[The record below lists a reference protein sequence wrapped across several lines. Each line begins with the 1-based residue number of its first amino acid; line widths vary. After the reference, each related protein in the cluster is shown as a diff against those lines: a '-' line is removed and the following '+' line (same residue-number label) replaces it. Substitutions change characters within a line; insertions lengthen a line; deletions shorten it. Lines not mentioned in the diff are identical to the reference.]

1 MTITVKD
8 FMECT
13 QHKVSETAQ
22 YMWACYGN
30 HAQHM
35 DYWNGKHDET
45 GFSISIVYDTVT
57 QVVYEM
63 EAWDYNNEREY
74 RWINP
79 DYAGLAKKEA
89 KRRGVKNKQSIDG
102 RKYIELDVAGDMLKK
117 ASAIVAGEVYDD
129 RVEVELDLE
138 DALLFEMMKMAHTR
152 DMTLNQ
158 FVEYILTQAIA
169 QHKAA

>member
-1 MTITVKD
+1 MITVKD

-13 QHKVSETAQ
+13 GHKISETAE
-22 YMWACYGN
+22 YCWACYGN

-63 EAWDYNNEREY
+63 EAWDYKNEREY
-74 RWINP
+74 RWTNP

-89 KRRGVKNKQSIDG
+89 KQRGQKHKRSMDD
-102 RKYIELDVAGDMLKK
+102 RKYIDLDVAEDMLEK
-117 ASAIVAGEVYDD
+117 ASAIVAGKEYDA
-129 RVEVELDLE
+129 RIQVPLDLE
-138 DALLFEMMKMAHTR
+138 DALLFEMMKMAHSK

-158 FVEYILTQAIA
+158 FVEHILKVAIA
-169 QHKAA
+169 EHK